1 MNIIVCIILDIQQI
15 WDLDAYR
22 DPFVRRLFKASHKIS
37 GNRMGTE
44 AFLAAF
50 LALEMKKA
58 EQNPSNFD
66 PLRIAYFD
74 MLPTLEEFIDYHPL
88 LVDKN
93 LMNDILGRSTS
104 RSILMGYRF
113 MISSEYDGFSSVSS
127 DFANTISKDE
137 YIRARLNVL
146 TRKLNVGPPGPEEV
160 MAASFV
166 GDEFNDENLFLDEL
180 YSYYDLINVNLTEAG
195 GTGCI
200 ALVPIADLF
209 NHHPNNNI
217 NLQYQRMQNKTG
229 RSFVVSSTKRAIE
242 PYSEPMV
249 SPKYTGTHVFFV

>member
-1 MNIIVCIILDIQQI
+1 
-15 WDLDAYR
+15 
-22 DPFVRRLFKASHKIS
+22 
-37 GNRMGTE
+37 MGTE
-44 AFLAAF
+44 AFLAAY

-74 MLPTLEEFIDYHPL
+74 MLPTLEEFIDYHPI

-104 RSILMGYRF
+104 RSILNGYRF
-113 MISSEYDGFSSVSS
+113 MISSEYDGFSSISS
-127 DFANTISKDE
+127 DFAKAISKDE

-166 GDEFNDENLFLDEL
+166 GDEFRDENLFLDEL

-229 RSFVVSSTKRAIE
+229 RSFVVSSTNRAIE

-249 SPKYTGTHVFFV
+249 SPTNIDTLIFLFETSTKTIQKLLKIVLC